1 MDGKAGD
8 IKLLIIEDEAYNSR
22 MLQEMVVKLRPG
34 WKVLAI
40 LEGVAESVNWLKIN
54 IAPDLILL
62 DIQLSDGICFSI
74 FNQVTL
80 NPSTKIIFTTA
91 YDEYA
96 IRAFKVNSIDY
107 LLKPIEESDL
117 ETALRKYEQQHQMEN
132 DDFQKNPEYY
142 AKLIDSILRGKKEY
156 RKRFLIAGYNSF
168 QKLETKDV
176 AYFYSDNKITFAV
189 DFQNKEHLLE
199 YNLEQ
204 LESELHPEQFF
215 RANRKIIVN
224 VDSVKK
230 VINENGGKLLVQM
243 DPAPY
248 FEIVVSRLKATDFKI
263 WLGK

>member
-1 MDGKAGD
+1 MNCKNRD

-22 MLQEMVVKLRPG
+22 LLQEMVGKLRPA
-34 WKVLAI
+34 WEVLAI
-40 LEGVAESVNWLKIN
+40 LESVTESVGWLKCHKS
-54 IAPDLILL
+54 PDLILL

-74 FNQVTL
+74 FNQVSL
-80 NPSTKIIFTTA
+80 APSTKIIFTTA

-107 LLKPIEESDL
+107 LLKPIEETDL
-117 ETALRKYEQQHQMEN
+117 EAAFRKFEQQQQLEN
-132 DDFQKNPEYY
+132 DDFRQNPEYY
-142 AKLIDSILRGKKEY
+142 TKLIDSILQGKKEY
-156 RKRFLIAGYNSF
+156 RKRFLIAGHNSF
-168 QKLETKDV
+168 QKLETREI
-176 AYFYSDNKITFAV
+176 AYIYSDNKITFAV
-189 DFQNKEHLLE
+189 DFQKKEHVLD

-204 LESELHPEQFF
+204 LESELHPGQFF

-230 VINENGGKLLVQM
+230 AITDTGGKLLVQLN
-243 DPAPY
+243 PAPD